1 MHHLVEMFTSTVS
14 YDPALVLQFVAN
26 LLRAFSWGYRFDGMA
41 EDEIVKFADIIL
53 ADHKEIISEPA
64 NAINLEGIL
73 ALFVEAGWVEAT
85 QLLMRLE
92 SAVR

>member
-1 MHHLVEMFTSTVS
+1 MIRSSDGNVYLNS
-14 YDPALVLQFVAN
+14 FVRLGSGIAAN
-26 LLRAFSWGYRFDGMA
+26 LLRAFSWGYGFDGMA
-41 EDEIVKFADIIL
+41 KDEIVKFANILL

-64 NAINLEGIL
+64 NAINLGGIL
-73 ALFVEAGWVEAT
+73 ALFVEAGWLEAA